1 MNERRL
7 RQSSS
12 YTSCAP
18 KPDRRHHRRRRCRR
32 CHRPLHSHPRPRC
45 NHHRHRCRRRPV
57 AKMKRSAA
65 VWERVSHRKRARGW
79 REQRVPGPFP
89 RIRRVS
95 LRLCATSPTTQIQHR
110 MDSKPALVL
119 VAYIVRVRIVP
130 CNASASHGWSH
141 RASRRRGGAVFFSLQ
156 HTSWRWAASA
166 RRAAGVTHFKHVRG
180 FRAPPGEEEP
190 CVARRPGAEASLD

>member
-1 MNERRL
+1 MRNERRL
-7 RQSSS
+7 RQCSS

-18 KPDRRHHRRRRCRR
+18 KPDRRHHRRRRRCRR
-32 CHRPLHSHPRPRC
+32 CHRPLHSHLRPRC

-65 VWERVSHRKRARGW
+65 VWECVSLRKRARAW

-89 RIRRVS
+89 RIWRVS
-95 LRLCATSPTTQIQHR
+95 LPLCATSPTPQIQHR
-110 MDSKPALVL
+110 TDSKPALVL

-141 RASRRRGGAVFFSLQ
+141 RASRRRGGAVFFSRSTLPGVGSVG
-156 HTSWRWAASA
+156 TAGGWRYISVRFRTALTVRLNYSKRPQGTTRTDRA
-166 RRAAGVTHFKHVRG
+166 R
-180 FRAPPGEEEP
+180 
-190 CVARRPGAEASLD
+190 